1 MGSFKLS
8 LELQDPNKREPTML
22 CVDDDVSMDGVL
34 ALRTKEYGDQRGS
47 QAFLSRAQAVAFAR
61 GILAWSENS

>member
-22 CVDDDVSMDGVL
+22 CVDDDVSV
-34 ALRTKEYGDQRGS
+34 
-47 QAFLSRAQAVAFAR
+47 VAR
-61 GILAWSENS
+61 GRGRLLLWGDDEVIFERRRPTKGRS

>member
-34 ALRTKEYGDQRGS
+34 ALRTKECGPDVLWAGP
-47 QAFLSRAQAVAFAR
+47 ALLLIESREI
-61 GILAWSENS
+61 GEGP